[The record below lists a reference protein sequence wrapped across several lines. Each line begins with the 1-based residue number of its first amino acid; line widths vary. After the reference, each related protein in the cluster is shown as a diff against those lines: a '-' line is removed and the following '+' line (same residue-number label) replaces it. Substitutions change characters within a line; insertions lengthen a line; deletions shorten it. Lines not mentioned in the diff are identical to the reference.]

1 MVIALKQIQH
11 TVQIDC
17 FPDVN
22 LIFRLGHV
30 IEQKFQNHGAA
41 KPAAFDFEIGKAH
54 GEVNI
59 SNILNADK
67 ARIGH
72 GFGEPIPFIAA
83 GSGAMVIFAVF
94 SQILAADSFIAI
106 LPVGAAEPAAF
117 VTQEFHL
124 VLLGICQGVQFV
136 KGLVQP
142 KIRDSIAEILPVHF
156 AQELPKIGQHLCG
169 GRYKIEVGIMTFQI
183 FQQQIGMDNDA
194 IPALL
199 VKQGAEAIA
208 LFIRKVLLPEQG
220 VAESQSGGYAVF
232 PRQCQNFSGVI
243 VSKPD
248 ATPAPDAVRRCA
260 VDGADITPVVEI
272 LPVFP
277 EKGQKDAVKLI
288 KLEQAGKMIM
298 RDAVL
303 NVFHSLIGYVPSVGS
318 AVSSESSA
326 VMRSTAR
333 DRFVSVNSQFSII
346 RSSSGRSDSRADAHR
361 RT

>member
-59 SNILNADK
+59 SNVLNADK

-94 SQILAADSFIAI
+94 SQILSADSFIAI
-106 LPVGAAEPAAF
+106 RSVGAAGLVAF
-117 VTQEFHL
+117 VAEKLYL
-124 VLLGICQGVQFV
+124 VLLGSCQGVQFV

-194 IPALL
+194 IPSRLIEQFTEAVALFVRKMFL
-199 VKQGAEAIA
+199 PKQGIAEGQA
-208 LFIRKVLLPEQG
+208 
-220 VAESQSGGYAVF
+220 GGNAVF
-232 PRQCQNFSGVI
+232 LHQCQNFLGNI
-243 VSKPD
+243 VSKPH
-248 ATPAPDAVRRCA
+248 TPSTPDAICRCA
-260 VDGADITPVVEI
+260 VDGANVAPVIE
-272 LPVFP
+272 VFSMLP
-277 EKGQKDAVKLI
+277 EKRQKGAI
-288 KLEQAGKMIM
+288 
-298 RDAVL
+298 
-303 NVFHSLIGYVPSVGS
+303 
-318 AVSSESSA
+318 
-326 VMRSTAR
+326 
-333 DRFVSVNSQFSII
+333 
-346 RSSSGRSDSRADAHR
+346 
-361 RT
+361 